1 MVLQSQSVNKH
12 QPIHKAEPTVQG
24 SSSRIFDH
32 RICHHRSHRR
42 FGSVKAQLILL
53 VAILVA
59 SALQVGCTSD
69 KDNTGSQTK
78 SPELDKSTASPV
90 NDSAKP
96 TSPTTPRID
105 FANIT
110 KDLQV
115 DFTYRNGEPRQQY
128 TILESLGGGI
138 GIIDFDR
145 DGRPDFFCTGGGDFI
160 DQTVVGLPCELF
172 RNVGSSPAQP
182 SMIAVGKYAASGF
195 PADHYNHGAI
205 VADADQDGF
214 QDILVTGYGGLQLWH
229 NQGDGTF
236 IEIHQDV
243 GLTDTQWSSGAAW
256 ADFNNDGILDL
267 YVVHYADWSFKNH
280 PFCRGRTA
288 EERDICPPARFTGLP
303 DTLYIGTPEGTYRDE
318 SEGWKLKKDGK
329 GLGAVVADFDGNGF
343 VDVYVANDTVNNFL
357 YNNSGNSSFEEVG
370 LLAGVAADK
379 AGVPNGSMGLDVC
392 DFDQTGRPDIWVT
405 NYEREDFALYR
416 NEAANAFLH
425 VSDIAGLNVLGG
437 LFVGFGTASA
447 DFDLDSR
454 EDIMVNNGHVI
465 LFPTASPRKQV
476 PVFMLAEK
484 QRFRRVMFSQDSYF
498 SEGHDGRGLAL
509 VDIDADGD
517 LDPIFSNI
525 NAPLAILR
533 NDSNKSNHWFQLK
546 LIGTKSNRD
555 AIGATVTAVVP
566 QGKLVR
572 IRKGGGS
579 YLSTSQEALSW
590 GLGESDKIQR
600 LNVRWPSGK
609 ESVLENIPANQLL
622 TLVEPDHE

>member
-1 MVLQSQSVNKH
+1 VQGLPFLDKPSHSFENRLYGREDLSTSWALLLVYLLFAASGTGCK
-12 QPIHKAEPTVQG
+12 PTVDQG
-24 SSSRIFDH
+24 SQ
-32 RICHHRSHRR
+32 
-42 FGSVKAQLILL
+42 A
-53 VAILVA
+53 
-59 SALQVGCTSD
+59 
-69 KDNTGSQTK
+69 TK
-78 SPELDKSTASPV
+78 SADQARSNSTEV
-90 NDSAKP
+90 LDSAKVA
-96 TSPTTPRID
+96 TSSDSRID
-105 FANIT
+105 FVNMTA
-110 KDLQV
+110 DLKA
-115 DFTYRNGEPRQQY
+115 DFIYRNGEPRQQC
-128 TILESLGGGI
+128 TILESLGGGV

-145 DGRPDFFCTGGGDFI
+145 DGKPDFFCTGGGDFI
-160 DQTVVGLPCELF
+160 DKTTVGLPCELF
-172 RNVGSSPAQP
+172 RNIGFSSTQP
-182 SMIAVGKYAASGF
+182 LMVAVGQFAGNGF
-195 PADHYNHGAI
+195 PANHYNHGAI
-205 VADADQDGF
+205 VADSDQDGF
-214 QDILVTGYGGLQLWH
+214 QDILVTGYGGLQLWR
-229 NQGDGTF
+229 NQGDGSF
-236 IEIHQDV
+236 IEIHEEV
-243 GLTDTQWSSGAAW
+243 GLTDTLWSSGAAW

-288 EERDICPPARFTGLP
+288 EERDICPPAQFTGLP
-303 DTLYIGTPEGTYRDE
+303 DTLYIGSADGTYRDE
-318 SEGWKLKKDGK
+318 SESWKLKKDGK
-329 GLGAVVADFDGNGF
+329 GLGALVADFDGNGF

-357 YNNSGNSSFEEVG
+357 YTNSGNSTFEEIG
-370 LLAGVAADK
+370 LLAGVATDK

-484 QRFRRVMFSQDSYF
+484 NRFRRVMFSKESYF

-509 VDIDADGD
+509 VDIDSDGD

-533 NDSNKSNHWFQLK
+533 NDSPKSNHWFQLK

-555 AIGATVTAVVP
+555 AIGAIATAVVP

-572 IRKGGGS
+572 VRKGGGS

-590 GLGESDKIQR
+590 GLGETDKIQK
-600 LNVRWPSGK
+600 LTVRWPSGK
-609 ESVLENIPANQLL
+609 ETILENIPANQLL